1 MKRWKDAAKYCRR
14 EYGVQVDN
22 GEEFFICPDCCEPI
36 LKEDWEDYENW
47 DKCPICGFNF
57 KEGE

>member
-22 GEEFFICPDCCEPI
+22 GEECFICPDCCEPI

-47 DKCPICGFNF
+47 DECPICEFNF

>member
-14 EYGVQVDN
+14 EYGVQVDE
-22 GEEFFICPDCCEPI
+22 GEGFFICAECGEPI
-36 LKEDWEDYENW
+36 YREDWEDHENW
-47 DKCPICGFNF
+47 DECPICGFNF

>member
-14 EYGVQVDN
+14 EYGVYVDN
-22 GEEFFICPDCCEPI
+22 GEGFFICPECGESI
-36 LKEDWEDYENW
+36 YAEDWEDYENW
-47 DKCPICGFNF
+47 DECPICEFNF

>member
-36 LKEDWEDYENW
+36 MKEDWEDYENW
-47 DKCPICGFNF
+47 DECPICGFNF

>member
-14 EYGVQVDN
+14 EYGIQVDN
-22 GEEFFICPDCCEPI
+22 GEEFFSCPDCCEPI

-47 DKCPICGFNF
+47 DECPICGFNF